1 MNVEI
6 INLIVLEKIYFI
18 KNALSVCWEIVSYTV
33 HPKMPNQAFVTFLDK
48 KDAEKAIT
56 LFHNWSDGN
65 SSSIKQS
72 LIVEFK
78 KKN

>member
-1 MNVEI
+1 M
-6 INLIVLEKIYFI
+6 IVLEIIYFI
-18 KNALSVCWEIVSYTV
+18 KNALSVCGEIVSYKV
-33 HPKMPNQAFVTFLDK
+33 HPRMPNQAFVTFLDK

-72 LIVEFK
+72 LIVDFK
-78 KKN
+78 QKN